1 MGLVRFIDVG
11 INGGI
16 YYVYLFIT
24 FILYS
29 LDSFLLRLERLYP
42 KEVLASIMAKLIFF
56 YKYDVIIVFDKFSL
70 IV

>member
-11 INGGI
+11 TNGGI

-42 KEVLASIMAKLIFF
+42 KEVLASIMAKLIF
-56 YKYDVIIVFDKFSL
+56 L
-70 IV
+70 

>member
-11 INGGI
+11 TNGGI

-56 YKYDVIIVFDKFSL
+56 INTMLLLYL
-70 IV
+70 INFH

>member
-11 INGGI
+11 TNGGI

-42 KEVLASIMAKLIFF
+42 KEVLASIMAKLIF
-56 YKYDVIIVFDKFSL
+56 YKYDVIILFDKFSL